1 MNFSKSIRAFCLLT
15 LLSALPLQSARAAHA
30 NAPGNLGLGIV
41 LGEPSGLS
49 AKYWL
54 HSRDAL
60 DFGLAYSF
68 NSFFAIFADYLYHF
82 PGAFAAQK
90 APISQITPY
99 VGIGAIFF
107 TDTSSARTSSRY
119 FTSTNSAGLGLRIPL
134 GLEWRPSS
142 TPLGIFLELVPGMGI
157 IPATFGFLEGGIG
170 ARFYF

>member
-1 MNFSKSIRAFCLLT
+1 MKLSISIRALCLMTVLG
-15 LLSALPLQSARAAHA
+15 ALPLQPAKAAHA
-30 NAPGNLGLGIV
+30 NTPGNLGLGIV

-68 NSFFAIFADYLYHF
+68 NSFFAIFSDYLYHF
-82 PGAFAAQK
+82 TGAFSAQK

-107 TDTSSARTSSRY
+107 TDTGNSKTSRY
-119 FTSTNSAGLGLRIPL
+119 FSTTNSVGLGVRIPL
-134 GLEWRPSS
+134 GLEWRPASA
-142 TPLGIFLELVPGMGI
+142 PLGIFLELVPGMGI
-157 IPATFGFLEGGIG
+157 IPATFGFVEGGIG